1 MTMHSRSTWSSRP
14 RTISQTHQPSFEY
27 ADKILE
33 RWHKN
38 KASSPADVRRLD
50 QEREEEQQQKQA
62 MKKQDT
68 PQGNRFNN
76 FAQRGYD
83 YTALEKQLL
92 GQHT

>member
-1 MTMHSRSTWSSRP
+1 
-14 RTISQTHQPSFEY
+14 
-27 ADKILE
+27 
-33 RWHKN
+33 
-38 KASSPADVRRLD
+38 
-50 QEREEEQQQKQA
+50 